1 MTVAPAPSA
10 EEFLINRTNNDR
22 EVGVGIIVVSPI
34 LSYQMDVFLLVQFS
48 KIGNSHFFVS
58 LDQSQHQTR
67 LHRVRY
73 CEEVDLEKSLTCSVG
88 LENIRLKLKDCS
100 VKVERQSIKKC
111 SRLRTKQ
118 KVTRPLKE
126 RFILAKKFKFL
137 SPNIKETYSERK
149 RA

>member
-1 MTVAPAPSA
+1 M
-10 EEFLINRTNNDR
+10 
-22 EVGVGIIVVSPI
+22 
-34 LSYQMDVFLLVQFS
+34 YVFLLVQFC

-58 LDQSQHQTR
+58 LDQSQQQSR

-73 CEEVDLEKSLTCSVG
+73 CKEVDLEKSLTCSVG
-88 LENIRLKLKDCS
+88 LKNTRLKLKDCS

-137 SPNIKETYSERK
+137 SPNIKENYSERK